1 MDDKEKPFQDFTK
14 NEEDE
19 IWNNI
24 FTATRTYDRKRKKR
38 NLLLFS
44 SALAVTVFFLGIG
57 GFLFF
62 RPVTYN
68 AGNNNLQIVLSDKSE
83 ITLFRG
89 SSLTVDNFLW
99 KNARNVYLNGNG
111 LFKVS
116 KSKEQ
121 PFIVHGNGYETK
133 VLGTVFKVSQKDKIF
148 TVDLYEG
155 KVSVTKS
162 DAPNQAFILKPD
174 ETFSNMGITQVAAV
188 TPSMK
193 SAKAN
198 LLPSLSFNECSLEKV
213 VEIIEKTYHV
223 KLIVSDQKKDLKI
236 TISSTN
242 STAEAFIETLAF
254 QLNLNLKKYND
265 KTFQLE

>member
-1 MDDKEKPFQDFTK
+1 MDDKKKPFQDFTK
-14 NEEDE
+14 KEEEE

-24 FTATRTYDRKRKKR
+24 FSATRTYDRKRKKR

-44 SALAVTVFFLGIG
+44 SALAVTVFFLGIA
-57 GFLFF
+57 GFLFLKTE
-62 RPVTYN
+62 TYN

-121 PFIVHGNGYETK
+121 PFIVHGRNYETK
-133 VLGTVFKVSQKDKIF
+133 VLGTIFKIYQSDKTF
-148 TVDLYEG
+148 SVDLYEG
-155 KVSVTKS
+155 KVIVYRSEK
-162 DAPNQAFILKPD
+162 PNESFELKPK
-174 ETFSNMGITQVAAV
+174 ETFSNLGITQVARISP
-188 TPSMK
+188 TSK
-193 SAKAN
+193 SIESNIKS
-198 LLPSLSFNECSLEKV
+198 SLSFNDCSLIKV
-213 VEIIEKTYHV
+213 AQIIEETYNI
-223 KLIVSDQKKDLKI
+223 KLLIPDKDKDVKI

-242 STAEAFIETLAF
+242 STAKSLIEIIAF
-254 QLNLNLKKYND
+254 QFDFNIKQIND